1 LATDNASYV
10 GVPMRA
16 KGQVLGVLSIVGEAG
31 RQFNQAEVS
40 LLASIADQ
48 VGVAVENAQL
58 YRQAEQ
64 LATLRERQRLA
75 RELHDS
81 VTQSLY
87 SLVLVAEAGR
97 RLAGSGD
104 LERVEQAVQRMG
116 EIGQQALKEMRLLV
130 YQLRPSALQSEGWI
144 RALQQRLDAVERRA
158 GIEAQLVVEGT
169 PALSDGAEQELY
181 RVVQEALNNALKHA
195 AAALVTVRIYS
206 EGSCVQVEVTDNGQ
220 GFDPQAAYQGGGL
233 GLVTMRER
241 VEKLGGALTIRSAPG
256 QGTIVQVALDA
267 LQQATRDR

>member
-1 LATDNASYV
+1 
-10 GVPMRA
+10 
-16 KGQVLGVLSIVGEAG
+16 
-31 RQFNQAEVS
+31 
-40 LLASIADQ
+40 LASIADQ
-48 VGVAVENAQL
+48 VGGAVENAQL

-104 LERVEQAVQRMG
+104 LGRVEQAVQRLG

-130 YQLRPSALQSEGWI
+130 YQLRPSALQSGGWI

-158 GIEAQLVVEGT
+158 GIEAQLSVEGT
-169 PALSDGAEQELY
+169 PALPDDTEEELY
-181 RVVQEALNNALKHA
+181 RIVQEGLNNALKHA
-195 AAALVTVRIYS
+195 AATLVAVRIRS
-206 EGSCVQVEVTDNGQ
+206 EGRRVEIEVTDNGR
-220 GFDPQAAYQGGGL
+220 GFDPQAAYDQGGL

-241 VEKLGGALTIRSAPG
+241 VQKLGGTLTLHSAPG
-256 QGTIVQVALDA
+256 QGTTVRVTLGDPQRE
-267 LQQATRDR
+267 TGDRQP